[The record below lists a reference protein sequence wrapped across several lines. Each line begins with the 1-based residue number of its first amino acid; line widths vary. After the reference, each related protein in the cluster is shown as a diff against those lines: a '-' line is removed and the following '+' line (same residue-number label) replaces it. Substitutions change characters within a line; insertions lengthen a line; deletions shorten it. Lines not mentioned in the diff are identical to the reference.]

1 MCYCICTCHVVVR
14 MSQEPRILYSRS
26 HLQVFNIWPSLCNR
40 CCVPWSNDITAL
52 VLCTNITHCFGSGL
66 VHQCWLDHLQCNKM
80 GTICKAEHGDS
91 LTHQLMQSCC
101 QLICK
106 CRSTG
111 IIIKYKVDYL
121 SWHFAWDPL
130 LSHMQQLLYG
140 HVHMGWRSHFGPILR
155 HVRMCWLQVPGFP
168 VLSSS
173 TVKSQ
178 PCAAWPNMH
187 IIDEQ
192 CTQECILYQALNVH
206 CTKLCWSVQ
215 PWYCYVPYLS
225 STLVMIYSLSE

>member
-26 HLQVFNIWPSLCNR
+26 HLHVFNIWPSLCNR

-80 GTICKAEHGDS
+80 GTICKAEHGGS

-111 IIIKYKVDYL
+111 IIIQYKVDYL
-121 SWHFAWDPL
+121 SWHFAWDPFVITYAATSL
-130 LSHMQQLLYG
+130 WSCTYG
-140 HVHMGWRSHFGPILR
+140 MKVTHLKACAHVLTASAWFS
-155 HVRMCWLQVPGFP
+155 
-168 VLSSS
+168 
-173 TVKSQ
+173 
-178 PCAAWPNMH
+178 CA
-187 IIDEQ
+187 
-192 CTQECILYQALNVH
+192 
-206 CTKLCWSVQ
+206 
-215 PWYCYVPYLS
+215 
-225 STLVMIYSLSE
+225 